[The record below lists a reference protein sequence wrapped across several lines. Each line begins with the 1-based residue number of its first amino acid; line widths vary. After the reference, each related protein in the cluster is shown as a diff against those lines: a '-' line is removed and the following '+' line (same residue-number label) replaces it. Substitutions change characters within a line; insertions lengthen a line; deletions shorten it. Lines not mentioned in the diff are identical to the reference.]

1 MTPLHWAVEHGHAST
16 VLTLLRFGADVNAET
31 KFGKSSLE
39 IASDVG
45 ITDVFDML
53 QEPMS

>member
-1 MTPLHWAVEHGHAST
+1 MTPLHWAVERGHAST